1 MSPPCLALVRDVLNG
16 PNSMTAEA
24 AHRFDNL
31 FACLCISTCAA
42 RRQFLRLG
50 LRPQVLGDRIDFGG
64 IPFVPLRTAVIAV
77 PPELRHARF
86 GFEVFRIH
94 EPLPDPLLGE
104 FSGNSRQIRP
114 ALADVF
120 VARNLVATKAAVD
133 TEQIATT

>member
-50 LRPQVLGDRIDFGG
+50 LRPQVLGDRIVTFVAARFDAVHRVHRRFEEM
-64 IPFVPLRTAVIAV
+64 IFVPAVLLFPLFTLLFAPRRVAGILETGRA
-77 PPELRHARF
+77 
-86 GFEVFRIH
+86 I
-94 EPLPDPLLGE
+94 EPGVAGSATEGLQ
-104 FSGNSRQIRP
+104 RMRRP
-114 ALADVF
+114 
-120 VARNLVATKAAVD
+120 
-133 TEQIATT
+133 